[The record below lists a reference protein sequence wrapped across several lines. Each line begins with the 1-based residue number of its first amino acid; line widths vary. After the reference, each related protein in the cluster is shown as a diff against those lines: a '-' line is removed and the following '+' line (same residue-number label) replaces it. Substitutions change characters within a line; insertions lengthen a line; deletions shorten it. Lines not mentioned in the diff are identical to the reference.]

1 MATLFRWPG
10 NWDPFAGLR
19 VMQRELERLS
29 GRGGFGEGRNIG
41 GGVFPPVNVYN
52 GSTEL
57 LVECEVPGVKR
68 KDIDLSITGE
78 TLVVKGVKHPAGV
91 EEVKAESEIRF
102 QRSERGSGEF
112 SRTIVLPDKID
123 PERISAVLVDGILTV
138 RLPKSETALP
148 RKIDVK

>member
-52 GSTEL
+52 GPAEL
-57 LVECEVPGVKR
+57 VVECEVAGVKR
-68 KDIDLSITGE
+68 EDVDLSITGE
-78 TLVVKGVKHPAGV
+78 TLVVKGVKHPAGAT
-91 EEVKAESEIRF
+91 EEKAESDIRY
-102 QRSERGSGEF
+102 QRCERGSGEF
-112 SRTIVLPDKID
+112 SRTIVLPDKVD
-123 PERISAVLVDGILTV
+123 PDRISASLIDGILTV
-138 RLPKSETALP
+138 RLPKSQAALP
-148 RKIDVK
+148 KKINVK

>member
-57 LVECEVPGVKR
+57 LVECEAPGVKR
-68 KDIDLSITGE
+68 QDIDLSITGE
-78 TLVVKGVKHPAGV
+78 TLVVKGVKHPACNPEGDV
-91 EEVKAESEIRF
+91 RY
-102 QRSERGSGEF
+102 QRCERGSGEF

-123 PERISAVLVDGILTV
+123 PDRISASLVDGILTV
-138 RLPKSETALP
+138 RLPKSEAAMP